1 MKKFY
6 LFLAA
11 LAVTVMASAAVP
23 FGHKVVKGSNN
34 ALTQFHAV
42 NKANTTLF
50 NAEAKTGIMKAPAK
64 ASEIITEAPQGEEK
78 YFSRS
83 GGAFYVSSGYLYEDA
98 QEGTMKV
105 VFCEDGSVYM
115 MNPVSYFGAGS
126 YVKGTLEGNTIT
138 VPMGQTL
145 YTWADYG
152 YGAEIRWG
160 NVTRDADGEV
170 ASSYDVVIDDEAT
183 EAVFTYDAE
192 AGIITLEGSNE
203 NHILAAFYDDDQT
216 WTGRGDYNSVYTLFE
231 VPDPVIPPVPVS
243 DQYYHIGQFS
253 DGDVINQVVTLM
265 KIGDDIYFQGLTK
278 ADEDYSI
285 LPEAWVKGTI
295 DKDNVVTI
303 ANGQY
308 IGMDESG
315 TLLYLFGCNEDGEPQ
330 DITFV
335 YDPEADT
342 YTLQCYYAVNGK
354 PDALYYYYYFAE
366 GNILSK
372 EELYI
377 PDVVEVPDNLKLYPY
392 VLKTNELNFDDET
405 GEPIYTP
412 IALQLTLGVDDDYN
426 MYLQGLCQDLPEAWV
441 TCHYDDDYNMVIPG
455 CQNFG
460 IEYFSFFGFEFE
472 YPHFL
477 LGMDAEGNLGTD
489 IVLYYDTDADVY
501 FSNTDYIIDNEKPN
515 VLSYYHIYTD
525 PQLKLIEEKPAKPA
539 NPEIV
544 SYTAYES
551 YGYSRINCNIPT
563 VDVDGND
570 MITNKLFYRVF
581 LDIEGQVEQLTFDPS
596 EYIYFETSMTEI
608 PYNFSDS
615 YDVYAGGS
623 TVYLNQANSLIA
635 NKVGLQSVYYG
646 GLNDTDYAPRR
657 EVADNE
663 SDIVWYTIKE
673 YTEPSAVSDVNA
685 AKTVKSVR
693 YFNVAGIE
701 SNKPFDGMNIV
712 VKTYTDGTTSTVKVI
727 K

>member
-1 MKKFY
+1 MRKLY

-11 LAVTVMASAAVP
+11 AAMTISASAAIP
-23 FGHKVVKGSNN
+23 FGHQVVKGSN
-34 ALTQFHAV
+34 ALAQFKAV
-42 NKANTTLF
+42 DKASTALY
-50 NAEAKTGIMKAPAK
+50 NAEAKTGIQKAPAK
-64 ASEIITEAPQGEEK
+64 ATEIITEVQGETK
-78 YFSRS
+78 YFNRA
-83 GGAFYVSSGYLYEDA
+83 GGAFYVSSGYLYEDV
-98 QEGTMKV
+98 QEGVMEV
-105 VFCEDGSVYM
+105 VFAEDGTVYFKDL
-115 MNPVSYFGAGS
+115 VSYFGAGS

-160 NVTRDADGEV
+160 NVTRDEDGEV
-170 ASSYDVVIDDEAT
+170 MSGSDVVIDEEAT

-192 AGIITLEGSNE
+192 AGTITLEGSNE

-216 WTGRGDYNSVYTLFE
+216 WTGRGDYNSVYTFTE
-231 VPDPVIPPVPVS
+231 IPEPVVPPVPTTES
-243 DQYYHIGQFS
+243 YFHIGQFS
-253 DGDVINQVVTLM
+253 DGDVVNQTVTIM
-265 KIGDDIYFQGLTK
+265 TIGDQVYIQGLTK
-278 ADEDYSI
+278 ADEDYSV
-285 LPEAWVKGTI
+285 LPDAWVKGTI
-295 DKDNVVTI
+295 ENNVVTI
-303 ANGQY
+303 ENGQFL
-308 IGMDESG
+308 GMYNG
-315 TLLYLFGCNEDGEPQ
+315 NFMYLFGCNEDSEPM

-335 YDPEADT
+335 YDPETDV
-342 YTLQCYYAVNGK
+342 YTLQNYYAVNGK
-354 PDALYYYYYFAE
+354 ADQLYYYYYFDP
-366 GNILSK
+366 GNVLSK

-377 PDVVEVPDNLKLYPY
+377 PEVVEVPENLKLYPY
-392 VLKTNELNFDDET
+392 VLKTNELTFDSET

-412 IALQLTLGVDDDYN
+412 VTLQLTLGVDENYN

-460 IEYFSFFGFEFE
+460 IEEWSFLGYVFE

-477 LGMDAEGNLGTD
+477 LGMDADGNLGTD
-489 IVLYYDTDADVY
+489 IVLYYDADADVY

-525 PQLKLIEEKPAKPA
+525 PQMNLIEEKAAKPA
-539 NPEIV
+539 TPEITA
-544 SYTAYES
+544 YTPYES
-551 YGYSRINCNIPT
+551 YGYARINCNIPT

-570 MITNKLFYRVF
+570 MVTSKLFYRVY
-581 LDIEGQVEQLTFDPS
+581 LDIETVVEQLTFDPS

-615 YDVYAGGS
+615 YDVYAGGT
-623 TVYLNQANSLIA
+623 TVYLNQPNALLA
-635 NKVGLQSVYYG
+635 NKVGLQTVYYG
-646 GLNDTDYAPRR
+646 GLDDIEYGPRR

-663 SDIVWYTIKE
+663 SEIFWFDIKE
-673 YTEPSAVSDVNA
+673 YTDPSAVSDVNSS
-685 AKTVKSVR
+685 KTVKSVR
-693 YFNVAGIE
+693 YYNVAGIE

-712 VKTYTDGTTSTVKVI
+712 VKTYTDGTTSTAKVI